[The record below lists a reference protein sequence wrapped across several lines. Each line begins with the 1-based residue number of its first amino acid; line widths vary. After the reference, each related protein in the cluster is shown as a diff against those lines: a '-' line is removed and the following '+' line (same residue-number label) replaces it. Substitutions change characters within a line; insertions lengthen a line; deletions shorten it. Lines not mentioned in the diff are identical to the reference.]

1 MKKECESGFISYS
14 LSCLSTLF
22 HPYAM
27 PMYLKH
33 DSKRQRKARNNPCP
47 KSGARGI
54 IIITALLALVLLYW
68 RLFSTTIRIHQKD
81 QHLLKKHLP
90 NTINRHEFFL
100 FNHEQPAS
108 SHNHHHTDAAKLE
121 FIHITK
127 TGGTAVE
134 RAAAR
139 AGIAWGVC
147 HYQAQ
152 RDTCHNI
159 RPNLGWPQTFPLE
172 TDHIPYAN
180 NFFAHA
186 EKWHTPPHWFVN
198 NPFKGMDTFT
208 IVRNPYDRYIS
219 EFYCPHFG
227 YYSSRKALSASSNQ
241 TTNLRLLLS
250 NSVANMSDWN
260 AASDRVA
267 RFQQLAKERI
277 EFDKKRHDSVQT
289 NREVLH
295 RRRLLQQPDKNKNH
309 NNNGTLDN
317 ERSKLNKWLL
327 HRIRNY
333 QGLTGH
339 LLPQYHYVY
348 DTRGN
353 QVVTHVLKYES
364 LQKDFDLLMKRYH
377 LPITLP
383 AHLIH
388 GGSTNGQERLSRT
401 DLSKQVIQAINHFC
415 RLDFERFG
423 YDMIMADP

>member
-1 MKKECESGFISYS
+1 
-14 LSCLSTLF
+14 
-22 HPYAM
+22 
-27 PMYLKH
+27 
-33 DSKRQRKARNNPCP
+33 
-47 KSGARGI
+47 
-54 IIITALLALVLLYW
+54 
-68 RLFSTTIRIHQKD
+68 
-81 QHLLKKHLP
+81 
-90 NTINRHEFFL
+90 
-100 FNHEQPAS
+100 
-108 SHNHHHTDAAKLE
+108 
-121 FIHITK
+121 
-127 TGGTAVE
+127 
-134 RAAAR
+134 
-139 AGIAWGVC
+139 
-147 HYQAQ
+147 
-152 RDTCHNI
+152 
-159 RPNLGWPQTFPLE
+159 
-172 TDHIPYAN
+172 
-180 NFFAHA
+180 
-186 EKWHTPPHWFVN
+186 
-198 NPFKGMDTFT
+198 
-208 IVRNPYDRYIS
+208 
-219 EFYCPHFG
+219 
-227 YYSSRKALSASSNQ
+227 
-241 TTNLRLLLS
+241 
-250 NSVANMSDWN
+250 MSDWN

-295 RRRLLQQPDKNKNH
+295 QRRLLQQPDKNKNH

-364 LQKDFDLLMKRYH
+364 LQNDFDLLMKRYH

-383 AHLIH
+383 AHLIN

-401 DLSKQVIQAINHFC
+401 DLSKQVIQAIHDFC